1 MQRFQRID
9 GRHHGAAFEACGRGE
24 TRRPQAHQPSVRPG
38 SQKRSRQNHFTQH
51 HRPNVTHPLHLNTVL
66 LSLNGS
72 LTRCE
77 LLPAADASLPRRQSC
92 KNHAGRQDNMTP
104 NLKRLKKKHN
114 TVLVPTNTEAAA
126 HSGQTVPTAAQVQHV
141 LSKAVHPLLVQPSH
155 KSPEPFTIT
164 KRQTA
169 ARLRRLK
176 PQCLLRPPAH
186 SVSTPTFS
194 KQAGTTCWLKSRR
207 SLIQTEQLIPNA
219 PLNVTCICV
228 KHGLSG

>member
-1 MQRFQRID
+1 M
-9 GRHHGAAFEACGRGE
+9 E
-24 TRRPQAHQPSVRPG
+24 QPSKPAAEERHDARRHISPQLDQAVRRG
-38 SQKRSRQNHFTQH
+38 AGRTTS
-51 HRPNVTHPLHLNTVL
+51 PNTTAPMSPIHYT
-66 LSLNGS
+66 S
-72 LTRCE
+72 TRCSC
-77 LLPAADASLPRRQSC
+77 LWTGPNPLWTPASRWRFTSTQAKLQKPCWTPRQHDTKPQTS
-92 KNHAGRQDNMTP
+92 Q
-104 NLKRLKKKHN
+104 KKHN

-194 KQAGTTCWLKSRR
+194 KQAGTTCRLKSRR
-207 SLIQTEQLIPNA
+207 SLIQTEQMIPNA

-228 KHGLSG
+228 KHGLSGWW

>member
-1 MQRFQRID
+1 MNLCLFLTSGRPRLWVPCALAHAGEELVDLFQRQRVVQRFQRID

-104 NLKRLKKKHN
+104 NLKRLKKN
-114 TVLVPTNTEAAA
+114 TT
-126 HSGQTVPTAAQVQHV
+126 
-141 LSKAVHPLLVQPSH
+141 
-155 KSPEPFTIT
+155 PFWS
-164 KRQTA
+164 RQTQKLQLTVVKLS
-169 ARLRRLK
+169 RL
-176 PQCLLRPPAH
+176 QLR
-186 SVSTPTFS
+186 SN
-194 KQAGTTCWLKSRR
+194 TCYQRQF
-207 SLIQTEQLIPNA
+207 IH
-219 PLNVTCICV
+219 C
-228 KHGLSG
+228 